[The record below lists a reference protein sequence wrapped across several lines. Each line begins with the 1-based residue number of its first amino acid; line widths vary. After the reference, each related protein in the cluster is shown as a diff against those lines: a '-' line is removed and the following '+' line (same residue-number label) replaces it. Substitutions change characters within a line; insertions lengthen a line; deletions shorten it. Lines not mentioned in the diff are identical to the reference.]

1 MVDIYSTKILIR
13 YREFYYIYFITSI
26 ISSPLCFINL
36 QWGTYSIN
44 VTKDYTYANIKL
56 PLTCTIYKP
65 LFIIPSIMCN
75 NANNTKDFNIQ
86 CSGNNTTSI
95 SFVVRCL
102 SSTRD
107 EFTFQWF
114 LVSK

>member
-1 MVDIYSTKILIR
+1 MLIILHLNLKKHHIFLDGLLLDIK
-13 YREFYYIYFITSI
+13 
-26 ISSPLCFINL
+26 

>member
-1 MVDIYSTKILIR
+1 MNYV
-13 YREFYYIYFITSI
+13 
-26 ISSPLCFINL
+26 CFGYHLVNK

-44 VTKDYTYANIKL
+44 VTQDYTYANIKL

-86 CSGNNTTSI
+86 CSGYNTTSI

-107 EFTFQWF
+107 EFTFKWCII
-114 LVSK
+114 SK

>member
-1 MVDIYSTKILIR
+1 MLT
-13 YREFYYIYFITSI
+13 I
-26 ISSPLCFINL
+26 IDGLVLECK

-44 VTKDYTYANIKL
+44 VTQDYTYANIKL

-86 CSGNNTTSI
+86 CSGYNTTSI

-107 EFTFQWF
+107 EFTFKWCII
-114 LVSK
+114 SKWLFTYSKP